1 MAYHV
6 HHLLRRL
13 PTPSSTNSNN
23 SNTKNNVSRICVIFD
38 MRGFEHSMLPY
49 IHRAINVLRLHYPG
63 RAGAMCFIN
72 CPTYFT
78 TVWKIIKPWLDE
90 EIRSK
95 TFFAPKGVND
105 VEKCI
110 DYLNKMK
117 LKVGPV

>member
-1 MAYHV
+1 
-6 HHLLRRL
+6 
-13 PTPSSTNSNN
+13 
-23 SNTKNNVSRICVIFD
+23 
-38 MRGFEHSMLPY
+38 
-49 IHRAINVLRLHYPG
+49 
-63 RAGAMCFIN
+63 MCFIN